1 MPSININN
9 RIVDRNVERDAVA
22 SLEKPE
28 PNKGHRKPISV
39 HHPNWAR
46 LDGLNLNWKIQ
57 TDSRNKAIRLQE

>member
-9 RIVDRNVERDAVA
+9 PIVDRIVERDAVA
-22 SLEKPE
+22 SLKKPK
-28 PNKGHRKPISV
+28 PNKGYRKPISV
-39 HHPNWAR
+39 HYPNWAR